1 MAVMPSLA
9 TMAALTL
16 FRNTANGDDDY
27 WEPYAAPATTIQ
39 KIIRSYLARARTLLG
54 PLKEGWKVW
63 GSSYPRQYRIR
74 KKSHNLREL
83 AQRSRRMNWA
93 RIQYYGP
100 YSITE

>member
-39 KIIRSYLARARTLLG
+39 KIIRSYLARAHSLLG
-54 PLKEGWKVW
+54 PLGAVREN
-63 GSSYPRQYRIR
+63 PHTPLIR
-74 KKSHNLREL
+74 DNPYL
-83 AQRSRRMNWA
+83 ALLIPWRGPLDQRSRRIKSA
-93 RIQYYGP
+93 RTHYALFQLP
-100 YSITE
+100 